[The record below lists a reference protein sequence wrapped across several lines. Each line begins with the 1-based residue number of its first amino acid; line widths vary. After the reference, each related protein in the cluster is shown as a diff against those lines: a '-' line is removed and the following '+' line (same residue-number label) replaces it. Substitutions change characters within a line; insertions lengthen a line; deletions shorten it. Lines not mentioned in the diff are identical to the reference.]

1 MLLFVMR
8 IISYGLSDVGRKR
21 PHNEDA
27 WLCDDQMGLYVVAD
41 GVGGH
46 AKGEVA
52 SQESIE
58 QVQNWI
64 RAGRERIEILR
75 ANPDSEDATYQV
87 RRVVESAVQQACYMV
102 FGKDGLGP
110 RGQGSAA
117 HH

>member
-1 MLLFVMR
+1 MRLL
-8 IISYGLSDVGRKR
+8 SYGLSDVGRKR

-58 QVQNWI
+58 QVQNWV
-64 RAGRERIEILR
+64 RAGKERIEALR
-75 ANPDSEDATYQV
+75 SSPDSEDLRFQV
-87 RRVVESAVQQACYMV
+87 RRLVESAV
-102 FGKDGLGP
+102 
-110 RGQGSAA
+110 
-117 HH
+117 